1 MDIKHIKKSKVIS
14 LVITFVLFV
23 GLTIGVVNMTST
35 DSKATC
41 SAGIMNNGLNGI
53 YININAA
60 PYTTL
65 ASTTSVAYQRG
76 GCAWFASSR
85 ARQVTG
91 NNNIIIHGP
100 SNWLSYGY
108 SRYGF
113 TKGST
118 PRAKSLAIYPNHM
131 FVVEQINGS
140 TATISEGATP
150 ISDPAHGY
158 CVIRTV
164 PVSSLAGL
172 YGGIRG
178 YVYLGV
184 GGGAKSNASGA
195 AVTGTGYYKVSANG
209 SNLNMRQSAN
219 SSAKIIGKIP
229 DGTRVYVSAISN
241 GWGKVTYNDT
251 TGWVALDWLTK
262 A

>member
-1 MDIKHIKKSKVIS
+1 MDIKHMNKSKVLSVI
-14 LVITFVLFV
+14 ITFILLI
-23 GLTIGVVNMTST
+23 GLTVGVINMTSAE
-35 DSKATC
+35 SKATC

-85 ARQVTG
+85 ARQLTG
-91 NNNIIIHGP
+91 KNNIVIHGP
-100 SNWLSYGY
+100 ANWYNTY
-108 SRYGF
+108 YATYGF
-113 TKGST
+113 TRGST

-150 ISDPAHGY
+150 ISDAAHGY

-184 GGGAKSNASGA
+184 GGGTSSNATGS
-195 AVTGTGYYKVSANG
+195 AVSGTGYYKVNANG
-209 SNLNMRQSAN
+209 SNLNMR
-219 SSAKIIGKIP
+219 SSASSSSDIVGKIP
-229 DGTRVYVSAISN
+229 DGTRVYVSAISS
-241 GWGKVTYNDT
+241 GWGKVTYNGT
-251 TGWVALDWLTK
+251 TGWVALEWVTK

>member
-1 MDIKHIKKSKVIS
+1 MNILHGKKSKIISVI
-14 LVITFVLFV
+14 VTFVLFI

-41 SAGIMNNGLNGI
+41 SSGIMNNGLNGI
-53 YININAA
+53 YININSA

-85 ARQVTG
+85 ARQLTG
-91 NNNIIIHGP
+91 KNISIHGP
-100 SNWLSYGY
+100 ANWLNSKYAN
-108 SRYGF
+108 YGF
-113 TKGST
+113 TRGST

-158 CVIRTV
+158 CVIRTL

-178 YVYLGV
+178 YVYLGI
-184 GGGAKSNASGA
+184 GGGNNSNATGS
-195 AVTGTGYYKVSANG
+195 AVSGTGYYKVNANG
-209 SNLNMRQSAN
+209 SNLNMRASDN
-219 SSAKIIGKIP
+219 SSSDIIGKIP
-229 DGTRVYVSAISN
+229 DGTRVYCSAISN
-241 GWGKVTYNDT
+241 GWGKVTYNGT
-251 TGWVALDWLTK
+251 TGWVALDWVTK

>member
-1 MDIKHIKKSKVIS
+1 MRIKNIKKSKIIS
-14 LVITFVLFV
+14 VLVTFVLLI
-23 GLTIGVVNMTST
+23 GMTIGVINMTG
-35 DSKATC
+35 SKAKAAAP
-41 SAGIMNNGLNGI
+41 SGIMNNGLNGI

-85 ARQVTG
+85 ARELTG
-91 NNNIIIHGP
+91 KNISIHGP
-100 SNWLSYGY
+100 ANWWNTFYAN
-108 SRYGF
+108 YGF
-113 TKGST
+113 TRGST
-118 PRAKSLAIYPNHM
+118 PRAKALAIYPNHM

-172 YGGIRG
+172 YGGLRG
-178 YVYLGV
+178 YIYLGV
-184 GGGAKSNASGA
+184 GGSTTNNA
-195 AVTGTGYYKVSANG
+195 TGSTSSSTGYYKVSANG
-209 SNLNMRQSAN
+209 SNLNMR
-219 SSAKIIGKIP
+219 SSDSTSGSIIGKIP
-229 DGTRVYVSAISN
+229 DGTRVYVSDTSN
-241 GWGKVTYNDT
+241 GMGKVTYNGT
-251 TGWVALDWLTK
+251 TGWVSLSWLTK

>member
-1 MDIKHIKKSKVIS
+1 MNIKSFSKSKILSVI
-14 LVITFVLFV
+14 ITFVLLV
-23 GLTIGVVNMTST
+23 GLTIGVVNMTTT
-35 DSKATC
+35 DSQATC

-65 ASTTSVAYQRG
+65 AQTTSVAYQRG

-85 ARQVTG
+85 AKQLTG
-91 NNNIIIHGP
+91 KNISIHGP
-100 SNWLSYGY
+100 ANWLNSKYAN
-108 SRYGF
+108 YGF
-113 TKGST
+113 TKGTT

-150 ISDPAHGY
+150 MSDPAHGY
-158 CVIRTV
+158 CIIRTL

-184 GGGAKSNASGA
+184 GGGAMSNSTGSSSSAS
-195 AVTGTGYYKVSANG
+195 GYYKVSANG
-209 SNLNMRQSAN
+209 SNLNMRSN
-219 SSAKIIGKIP
+219 PDSSSSIVGKIP
-229 DGTRVYVSAISN
+229 DGTRIYVSTVN
-241 GWGKVTYNDT
+241 GGWGKVTYNGV
-251 TGWVALDWLTK
+251 TGWVALDWVTK

>member
-1 MDIKHIKKSKVIS
+1 MDIKHFSKSKVLS
-14 LVITFVLFV
+14 VVITFVLLI
-23 GLTIGVVNMTST
+23 GLTIGVVNMTTS

-53 YININAA
+53 HININAA

-65 ASTTSVAYQRG
+65 AQTTSVAYQRG

-85 ARQVTG
+85 AKELTG
-91 NNNIIIHGP
+91 KNIVIHGP
-100 SNWLSYGY
+100 SNWLSYAY
-108 SRYGF
+108 ANYGF

-150 ISDPAHGY
+150 MSDPAHGY
-158 CVIRTV
+158 CIIRTL

-184 GGGAKSNASGA
+184 GGNSGSSGSSSSSSASGYYMVA
-195 AVTGTGYYKVSANG
+195 AEG
-209 SNLNMRQSAN
+209 SNLNMRSEPNA
-219 SSAKIIGKIP
+219 SSDIVGKIP
-229 DGTRVYVSAISN
+229 DGTRIYVSSTSGN
-241 GWGKVTYNDT
+241 WGKVTYNGV
-251 TGWVALDWLTK
+251 TGWVSLDWATK
-262 A
+262 K

>member
-1 MDIKHIKKSKVIS
+1 MNIKSMKKSKIISVI
-14 LVITFVLFV
+14 ITFVLLV

-65 ASTTSVAYQRG
+65 AQTTSVAYNRG

-85 ARQVTG
+85 AKQLTG
-91 NNNIIIHGP
+91 KNISIHGP
-100 SNWLSYGY
+100 ANWLNSKYAN
-108 SRYGF
+108 YGF
-113 TKGST
+113 TKGTT

-150 ISDPAHGY
+150 MSDPAHGY
-158 CVIRTV
+158 CIIRTL

-184 GGGAKSNASGA
+184 GGGAQSNA
-195 AVTGTGYYKVSANG
+195 TGSSSSASGYYKVSANG
-209 SNLNMRQSAN
+209 SNLNMR
-219 SSAKIIGKIP
+219 SSPDASSSIVGKIP
-229 DGTRVYVSAISN
+229 DGTRIYVSSVSG
-241 GWGKVTYNDT
+241 GWGKVTYNGT
-251 TGWVALDWLTK
+251 TGWVALDWVTR

>member
-1 MDIKHIKKSKVIS
+1 MSISNTKKSKIIS
-14 LVITFVLFV
+14 LVITFVLFI
-23 GLTIGVVNMTST
+23 GLTIGAVNMTS
-35 DSKATC
+35 SKSSATC

-85 ARQVTG
+85 ARQLTG
-91 NNNIIIHGP
+91 KNISIHGP
-100 SNWLSYGY
+100 SNWWNSCYAN
-108 SRYGF
+108 YGF

-150 ISDPAHGY
+150 TSDPAHGY
-158 CVIRTV
+158 CIIRTL

-172 YGGIRG
+172 YGGCRG
-178 YVYLGV
+178 YIYLGV
-184 GGGAKSNASGA
+184 GGGAASNSTGSSSSAS
-195 AVTGTGYYKVSANG
+195 GYYKVSANG
-209 SNLNMRQSAN
+209 SNLNMR
-219 SSAKIIGKIP
+219 SSADSSASIVGKIP
-229 DGTRVYVSAISN
+229 DGTRIYVSTISG
-241 GWGKVTYNDT
+241 GWGKVTYNGT
-251 TGWVALDWLTK
+251 TGWVALDWVTK